1 MIYYSQYLGT
11 QGGEYLSHS
20 SEGFLKW
27 ISNQT
32 VDTAKKSVNSF
43 ARHPVAAFA
52 HQPKEII
59 ISIINVDVN

>member
-11 QGGEYLSHS
+11 QGGEYLSHG

-32 VDTAKKSVNSF
+32 VDTAKIGPTSEIFVDKNQNLS
-43 ARHPVAAFA
+43 RH
-52 HQPKEII
+52 
-59 ISIINVDVN
+59 

>member
-11 QGGEYLSHS
+11 QGGEYLSHG

-32 VDTAKKSVNSF
+32 VDTAKIGTISEILGDKNQKLVRKFNMF
-43 ARHPVAAFA
+43 AVFVL
-52 HQPKEII
+52 
-59 ISIINVDVN
+59 VD

>member
-11 QGGEYLSHS
+11 QGGEYLSHG

-32 VDTAKKSVNSF
+32 VDTAKIGPISETLGDKIQNLS
-43 ARHPVAAFA
+43 RH
-52 HQPKEII
+52 
-59 ISIINVDVN
+59 